1 MSEGCPELTVPCV
14 PLCSRPATGQQSCGC
29 CPWRLLGESDYCSLQ
44 IHWRLGLTQ
53 TDLQR
58 KICSEERMWYW
69 HFDNDRLKLFL
80 HNLCTKLSASVV
92 AKSPPPQFICPH
104 SYIFWSLNASIS
116 SMIYVIPLKNSHLHL
131 NNMNC
136 CFTIILF
143 NFEQIKACGA
153 SGTGMQAVCQ
163 CFGHFR
169 NFRILSPYRQTS
181 IINVLSDTV
190 TPFRQTSIINVLS
203 DNVKFP
209 FWLTSQTTAVCVA
222 KFWLFLAKHG

>member
-1 MSEGCPELTVPCV
+1 
-14 PLCSRPATGQQSCGC
+14 
-29 CPWRLLGESDYCSLQ
+29 
-44 IHWRLGLTQ
+44 
-53 TDLQR
+53 
-58 KICSEERMWYW
+58 
-69 HFDNDRLKLFL
+69 
-80 HNLCTKLSASVV
+80 
-92 AKSPPPQFICPH
+92 
-104 SYIFWSLNASIS
+104 
-116 SMIYVIPLKNSHLHL
+116 
-131 NNMNC
+131 MNC

-153 SGTGMQAVCQ
+153 SGTGMQLVCQ

-222 KFWLFLAKHG
+222 KFLTFSGETWIK

>member
-1 MSEGCPELTVPCV
+1 MFKKLRKLVGISI
-14 PLCSRPATGQQSCGC
+14 LCRYA
-29 CPWRLLGESDYCSLQ
+29 LQ
-44 IHWRLGLTQ
+44 N
-53 TDLQR
+53 LQ
-58 KICSEERMWYW
+58 
-69 HFDNDRLKLFL
+69 
-80 HNLCTKLSASVV
+80 
-92 AKSPPPQFICPH
+92 
-104 SYIFWSLNASIS
+104 
-116 SMIYVIPLKNSHLHL
+116 

-143 NFEQIKACGA
+143 NFEQIGACGA
-153 SGTGMQAVCQ
+153 SGTGMQFVCQ

-169 NFRILSPYRQTS
+169 GFRILSPYRQTS

-222 KFWLFLAKHG
+222 KFSHPPFPNAI